1 MESKKEFAIDLA
13 LQAGKL
19 IKTNFMLGMQKKWK
33 LDNTPLT
40 ETDIV
45 INQMVIGSVK
55 KQFPGYGVIAEEKSD
70 FSDQEFVWVC
80 DPVDGT
86 TAFSHGIP
94 VCVFSL
100 ALVHNGESILGIIY
114 DPFMKRMFFA
124 ERGKGAFLNK
134 KRIHVSSNNL
144 IKASVFGIF
153 DWKNSQF
160 NFSRLQE
167 EMKNEGAK
175 ILRVGSIAYSASLV
189 ACGEFAGTI
198 FAGTKPHD
206 SAALKLIIEEAG
218 GKVTDV
224 FGNEQR
230 YDRDIKGHLATNGIL
245 HSNLIELIQK
255 NIL

>member
-1 MESKKEFAIDLA
+1 MQRKKEFAVNLA

-33 LDNTPLT
+33 SDNTPLT
-40 ETDIV
+40 ETDLA
-45 INQMVIGSVK
+45 INQMVINAVK
-55 KQFPGYGVIAEEKSD
+55 KEFPGYGVIAEEKSD
-70 FSDQEFVWVC
+70 FSNQEFVWVC

-100 ALVHNGESILGIIY
+100 ALVHNGESILGVIY

-124 ERGKGAFLNK
+124 EKGKGAFLNK
-134 KRIHVSSNNL
+134 KRIHVSSSNS
-144 IKASVFGIF
+144 IEASVFGIF

-160 NFSRLQE
+160 NFSKLQE
-167 EMKNEGAK
+167 VLKNKGAK
-175 ILRVGSIAYSASLV
+175 ILRIGSITYSAALV

-218 GKVTDV
+218 GKVTDI

-245 HSNLIELIQK
+245 HPKLMELIPK
-255 NIL
+255 NIF